1 MKTREL
7 ALKYVLSYAGIS
19 FAGEHILP
27 YLHNS

>member
-7 ALKYVLSYAGIS
+7 ALKYVLSYADIS